1 MWITADPGRKRVRHG
16 RLSDHHHEG
25 TDDPVS
31 APDVDNRSA
40 EPGHRVADDA
50 FQAALVEFI
59 MADVA
64 LEEDRIEGDTDLLL
78 TGLVDSLG
86 VVLIVEWI
94 ETELG
99 RTIDPADVVLEN
111 FQTVDAMME
120 YLRSA

>member
-1 MWITADPGRKRVRHG
+1 
-16 RLSDHHHEG
+16 
-25 TDDPVS
+25 VS

-40 EPGHRVADDA
+40 EQRPVPDHA
-50 FQAALVEFI
+50 FEAALIEFI
-59 MADVA
+59 TSDVA
-64 LEEDRIEGDTDLLL
+64 LDEGPITGDTDLLL

-86 VVLIVEWI
+86 VVVIVEWI

-120 YLRSA
+120 FLRSA

>member
-1 MWITADPGRKRVRHG
+1 
-16 RLSDHHHEG
+16 
-25 TDDPVS
+25 VS

-40 EPGHRVADDA
+40 EHRVADDA
-50 FQAALVEFI
+50 FEAALVAFI

-64 LEEDRIEGDTDLLL
+64 LEEDPVDADTDLLM

-111 FQTVDAMME
+111 FQTVGAMME
-120 YLRSA
+120 FLRST